1 MELTNNCTFNVI
13 TDISAIIN
21 SVVSLVNRVIIMYVY
36 TYNKNTL
43 FQLNV
48 QRV

>member
-1 MELTNNCTFNVI
+1 MELTCKFNVI

-36 TYNKNTL
+36 AYNKNTL